1 MIEIS
6 LFRLKIEI
14 GEISLKTP
22 IHYSGFGIKGTHSS
36 QAYEKIV
43 LLWLRGSVKKSL
55 PKAGFVVSFSEK
67 FFMQRCFSH
76 WSTNSGK
83 VDEPI
88 LKVK

>member
-6 LFRLKIEI
+6 FFRLKIEI
-14 GEISLKTP
+14 GEISLKNP

-55 PKAGFVVSFSEK
+55 PKAGFVVSFSEN
-67 FFMQRCFSH
+67 FSCR
-76 WSTNSGK
+76 G
-83 VDEPI
+83 VFLIGRPI
-88 LKVK
+88 TEKLMNLF